1 MGGMSLFH
9 WIVVLGV
16 VLMVMGPNRFP
27 ELARALGKG
36 IRDFKK
42 ALNEDES
49 TDRLRSVENENEKKS
64 A

>member
-27 ELARALGKG
+27 ELTRALGKG
-36 IRDFKK
+36 IRDFKE

-49 TDRLRSVENENEKKS
+49 TDRLRSVENENERKS